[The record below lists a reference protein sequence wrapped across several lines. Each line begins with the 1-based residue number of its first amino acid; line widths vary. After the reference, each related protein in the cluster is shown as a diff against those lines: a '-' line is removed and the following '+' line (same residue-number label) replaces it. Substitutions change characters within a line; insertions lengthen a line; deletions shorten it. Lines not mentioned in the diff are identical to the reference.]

1 MAGIYGKT
9 NFGPAY
15 VAASLAF
22 ADHWMSTDRVAF
34 ASDQLTA
41 KFNAQS
47 YGGRVE
53 TGHRFASPLV
63 AVTPYA
69 AVNAQ
74 AFVAPAYSE
83 QDLSGGGFGLAYA
96 GRTTTDI
103 RGEVGARFDRVAAIA
118 STTLM
123 VLRGK
128 LGYAHDWVSNPSL
141 AAAFQALPGAS
152 FIVNGAAPAH
162 DSGLVA
168 AGAELRFANGVS
180 LAAKFDGEFAARSQT
195 YAGTATVRY
204 SW

>member
-1 MAGIYGKT
+1 MAGGSRRAIVS
-9 NFGPAY
+9 PRR
-15 VAASLAF
+15 SL
-22 ADHWMSTDRVAF
+22 
-34 ASDQLTA
+34 
-41 KFNAQS
+41 
-47 YGGRVE
+47 
-53 TGHRFASPLV
+53 

-83 QDLSGGGFGLAYA
+83 QDVSGGGLGLTYA
-96 GRTTTDI
+96 GRTATDI
-103 RGEVGARFDRVAAIA
+103 RGEAGARFDRLTAIDP
-118 STTLM
+118 TTLL

-141 AAAFQALPGAS
+141 AAVFQALPGTN

-168 AGAELRFANGVS
+168 AGAELRFASGIS
-180 LAAKFDGEFAARSQT
+180 LAAKFDGEFAAHSQT
-195 YAGTATVRY
+195 YAGTGTMRY